1 MRPSALPLPLPH
13 GAASTLRP
21 RNSVAARPAPP
32 AAPSPPQ
39 PAPRPWYPQADLAPT
54 ERRWLIA
61 FVAGLHL
68 LLLWGLLQLGAVRQ
82 ALREVAPLMVHV
94 ISLQAPPKLAPA
106 PAPAPAPLPSRP
118 QRQQLARPTALPV
131 VAVAAPVPQTPPA
144 PTAFLVPEP
153 AQTQTTPTDPEP
165 VAVLAAPAR
174 APAPAPTPAPT
185 PATAPAPK
193 TVAAAALRYAVL
205 PPVEL
210 PLASRRLG
218 ESGTV
223 LLRVVFD
230 TQGRV
235 KQASVHRSSGFARL
249 DEQALAAMRQARI
262 TPFLDNGIAIEV
274 SALAPLDYAL
284 D

>member
-1 MRPSALPLPLPH
+1 MRSSTLPRPLLP
-13 GAASTLRP
+13 GAAPALQPKTP
-21 RNSVAARPAPP
+21 VAARSTSSTVPP
-32 AAPSPPQ
+32 PPRPSPPRR
-39 PAPRPWYPQADLAPT
+39 APRPSHPQTDLAPA

-61 FVAGLHL
+61 GVAGLHL
-68 LLLWGLLQLGAVRQ
+68 ALLWGLLQMGAVRQ
-82 ALREVAPLMVHV
+82 TLREVAPLMVDF
-94 ISLQAPPKLAPA
+94 ISVEAPPKPTPTPTRIPAPPQPQRQQPQRSTPLPVVVAAPVPQAPPAPAAFVVPAPAPVQAAPTALAPVAAVTAPA
-106 PAPAPAPLPSRP
+106 PAPA
-118 QRQQLARPTALPV
+118 TAL
-131 VAVAAPVPQTPPA
+131 
-144 PTAFLVPEP
+144 
-153 AQTQTTPTDPEP
+153 
-165 VAVLAAPAR
+165 APA
-174 APAPAPTPAPT
+174 A
-185 PATAPAPK
+185 APAPK
-193 TVAAAALRYAVL
+193 PVAASALRYAVL

-262 TPFLDNGIAIEV
+262 TPFLDNGVAIEV
-274 SALAPLDYAL
+274 SALAPLAYEL